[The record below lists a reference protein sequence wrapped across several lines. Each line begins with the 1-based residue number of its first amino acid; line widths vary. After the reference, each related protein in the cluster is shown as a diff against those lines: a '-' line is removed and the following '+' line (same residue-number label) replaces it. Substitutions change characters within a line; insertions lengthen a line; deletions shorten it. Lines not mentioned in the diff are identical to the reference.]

1 MIIDL
6 SSSTFIGQGE
16 SATAE
21 PRTVH
26 AARSMSSTTGLFLAQ
41 GTIYYAELRSYIQQ
55 AKKRSNHWISNSIGG
70 WNGTKSSHLN
80 LNINAVPFRRI
91 LTRFPWIRKEVSVL
105 TWDMHAPLSH
115 LKILELQI
123 YTYTPWLLA
132 INNREVETILC
143 SE

>member
-6 SSSTFIGQGE
+6 TSFTFIGQGE

-55 AKKRSNHWISNSIGG
+55 AKKDQTIE
-70 WNGTKSSHLN
+70 
-80 LNINAVPFRRI
+80 
-91 LTRFPWIRKEVSVL
+91 FP
-105 TWDMHAPLSH
+105 
-115 LKILELQI
+115 
-123 YTYTPWLLA
+123 TPSAAEMGQSLA
-132 INNREVETILC
+132 I
-143 SE
+143 